1 MKTGFIKYI
10 GIAAT
15 AIGMGATLVTEWVN
29 EQKMNE
35 KIEEKVKE
43 ALANQEKEGEEGE
56 EEES

>member
-1 MKTGFIKYI
+1 MGTVLIKGI

-15 AIGMGATLVTEWVN
+15 AIGIGATLITDWVN

-43 ALANQEKEGEEGE
+43 ALANQEKEGEE
-56 EEES
+56 EES